1 VQSGD
6 FLQSC
11 LHIRSVGVEML
22 KIGEIDLSLDI
33 LQALLALQ
41 RQSLLPLIPSE
52 GTEIPTELNS
62 LHTLVGSVVSAF
74 NHV

>member
-1 VQSGD
+1 
-6 FLQSC
+6 
-11 LHIRSVGVEML
+11 ML

-33 LQALLALQ
+33 LQALLTLQ

-52 GTEIPTELNS
+52 GTETPMELNN
-62 LHTLVGSVVSAF
+62 LQTLVVSVKSAS